1 MWAPVLSALEPG
13 KDLIMYL
20 SVFEHTVSAVLL
32 RDQGIQ

>member
-1 MWAPVLSALEPG
+1 MQTPMLSAPKPG

-32 RDQGIQ
+32 RDQGVQ